1 MNNPT
6 YVEPVRHRR
15 WISTAVGP
23 SLFEWLFP
31 DAKLIHKVFAAVA
44 FIAFIVVCTKIRFYL
59 PENPTPI
66 TLQTFAILATASVMG
81 CTWGFYSVLG
91 YLVIGVLG
99 FPAFANQSF
108 ELTSPAVGWNYVT
121 GVTGGYLIG
130 FLLASIVAGSLSKMG
145 FNRSNSLWANALG
158 GLAVYL
164 PAIAWLAIGDFGW
177 PAEGK
182 LLMDGMY
189 IYLPGDILKVL
200 GASLLV
206 TGLWKFAD
214 NRRSGR
220 GRSDV

>member
-6 YVEPVRHRR
+6 YAEPGARR
-15 WISTAVGP
+15 WWLLSTGGP
-23 SLFEWLFP
+23 TLFDWLVP
-31 DAKLIHKVFAAVA
+31 DAKLMHKVLAVVA
-44 FIAFIVVCTKIRFYL
+44 CIAFIVICSKVRFYL
-59 PENPTPI
+59 PGNPTPI

-81 CTWGFYSVLG
+81 CTWGFSAVLG
-91 YLVIGVLG
+91 YLAIGVLG
-99 FPAFANQSF
+99 FPAFANQPW
-108 ELTSPAVGWNYVT
+108 ELTSPAAGWDYVT

-130 FLLASIVAGSLSKMG
+130 FLLAAIVAGSLSKWG
-145 FNRSNSLWANALG
+145 FDRSNSLWANAMGALV
-158 GLAVYL
+158 LYL
-164 PAIAWLAIGDFGW
+164 PAIIWLAVGDFGW

-200 GASLLV
+200 AASLLA

-220 GRSDV
+220 DRSDA